1 MAKYLMA
8 MDAGTGSVRAVIFS
22 TEGDQVG
29 CVQKEWTHQRGSP
42 MARQHGL

>member
-22 TEGDQVG
+22 TEGEQVG
-29 CVQKEWTHQRGSP
+29 QRLCWHNV
-42 MARQHGL
+42 R